1 MGCLE
6 ALGREPAWGTAKQQ
20 VVRCGQQ
27 LAGPLLL
34 RLLDQWHFTPSTRCR
49 RHKAVQQ
56 GRGEVAA
63 ALLAA
68 LPALAEV
75 RDRRGRLAADLA
87 PG

>member
-1 MGCLE
+1 MHRAAYMGHL
-6 ALGREPAWGTAKQQ
+6 P
-20 VVRCGQQ
+20 VVC
-27 LAGPLLL
+27 LLL
-34 RLLDQWHFTPSTRCR
+34 AAGANALQEDADGQTAL
-49 RHKAVQQ
+49 HKAVQQ

-68 LPALAEV
+68 CPSLADV